1 MQAPKFEKFIK
12 LMKMTTSPVDGE
24 CLNAIR
30 MANSFLMEANLDW
43 DDFLRGKAKIIG
55 GSAASH
61 YSNYGGKK
69 YDNTTEIEAMLNS
82 VMGTVT
88 KGTSFSIFIES
99 LRDWWEDKGFL
110 TEKQYAALR
119 KTYERI

>member
-69 YDNTTEIEAMLNS
+69 YDNTDDIERMLDAVLKN
-82 VMGTVT
+82 VRQ
-88 KGTSFSIFIES
+88 GTSFYKFIHS
-99 LRDWWEDKGFL
+99 LKEWWDDNSFL
-110 TEKQYAALR
+110 TEKQYNALR

>member
-55 GSAASH
+55 GSASSQAS
-61 YSNYGGKK
+61 YSGKK
-69 YDNTTEIEAMLNS
+69 YTNSDEIERMLEATLAS
-82 VMGTVT
+82 VR
-88 KGTSFSIFIES
+88 KGTSFRVFIES
-99 LRDWWEDKGFL
+99 LRDWWESNQFL
-110 TEKQYAALR
+110 TEKQYNALR

>member
-12 LMKMTTSPVDGE
+12 LMKMTASPVDGE

-55 GSAASH
+55 GSASSQAS
-61 YSNYGGKK
+61 YSGKK
-69 YDNTTEIEAMLNS
+69 YTNSDEIERMLEATLAS
-82 VMGTVT
+82 VR
-88 KGTSFSIFIES
+88 KGTSFRVFIES
-99 LRDWWEDKGFL
+99 LRDWWESNQFL
-110 TEKQYAALR
+110 TEKQYNALR

>member
-43 DDFLRGKAKIIG
+43 DD
-55 GSAASH
+55 
-61 YSNYGGKK
+61 
-69 YDNTTEIEAMLNS
+69 
-82 VMGTVT
+82 
-88 KGTSFSIFIES
+88 
-99 LRDWWEDKGFL
+99 
-110 TEKQYAALR
+110 
-119 KTYERI
+119 

>member
-30 MANSFLMEANLDW
+30 MANSFLMEANLEW
-43 DDFLRGKAKIIG
+43 DDFLRGKAKSIG

-69 YDNTTEIEAMLNS
+69 YDNADEIERMLEATLAS
-82 VMGTVT
+82 VR
-88 KGTSFSIFIES
+88 KGTSFRVFIES
-99 LRDWWEDKGFL
+99 LRDWWESNQFL
-110 TEKQYAALR
+110 TEKQYNALR